1 MAEIDFQETLE
12 RLRREFIDDAS
23 ERLDRIDSHIDQLYR
38 GSGDRKSNLVGFQR
52 EIHSMKG
59 SAGTY
64 GFQSVTLIA
73 HRLEDFIETIP
84 QLSRDLMLSFQAY
97 VDKMREILESGTE
110 VQDGQLEAILDALP
124 SSAAPTESNQ
134 NKQAESVFLVMQKG
148 VQRRLITTEL
158 VSRGF
163 EMAFSSHPLEAFGL
177 VISLKPKLIV
187 SSIEFDQLS
196 GLELA
201 CAFRAVDA
209 AKNIPIVLL
218 TSYDKKKLGQTQL
231 PENTSII
238 QKGPNFAS
246 ELGDQLMNVG
256 MTA

>member
-1 MAEIDFQETLE
+1 MPEIDFQETLE
-12 RLRREFIDDAS
+12 RLRCEFIDDAS
-23 ERLDRIDSHIDQLYR
+23 ERLDRIDGYIDRLYR
-38 GSGDRKSNLVGFQR
+38 EDGDRKTDLVGFQR

-64 GFQSVTLIA
+64 GFHSVTLIA
-73 HRLEDFIETIP
+73 HKLEDYIETIP
-84 QLSRDLMLSFQAY
+84 RISRDLMLNFQAY

-110 VQDGQLEAILDALP
+110 IQEEQLEKTLEALP
-124 SSAAPTESNQ
+124 SSAAVDETTS
-134 NKQAESVFLVMQKG
+134 KGQAGSVFLVMQKG

-163 EMAFSSHPLEAFGL
+163 EMAFSSHPIEAFGL
-177 VISLKPKLIV
+177 VISLKPNLIV
-187 SSIEFDQLS
+187 SSMEFDQLS

-201 CAFRAVDA
+201 RAFRAVDA

-218 TSYDKKKLGQTQL
+218 TSYDLEKLNGTQM
-231 PENTSII
+231 PERTRVIH
-238 QKGPNFAS
+238 KGPSFAS
-246 ELGDQLMNVG
+246 ELGDQLLNVG

>member
-1 MAEIDFQETLE
+1 MPEIDFQETLE
-12 RLRREFIDDAS
+12 RLRCEFIDDAS
-23 ERLDRIDSHIDQLYR
+23 ERLDRIDGYIDRLYR
-38 GSGDRKSNLVGFQR
+38 EDGDRKTDLVGFQR

-64 GFQSVTLIA
+64 GFHSVTLIA
-73 HRLEDFIETIP
+73 HKLEDYIETIP
-84 QLSRDLMLSFQAY
+84 RISRDLMLNFQAY

-110 VQDGQLEAILDALP
+110 IQEEQLEKALQALP
-124 SSAAPTESNQ
+124 SSAAADETTS
-134 NKQAESVFLVMQKG
+134 KGQAGSVFLVMQKG

-163 EMAFSSHPLEAFGL
+163 EMAFSSHPIEAFGL

-187 SSIEFDQLS
+187 SSMEFDQLS

-201 CAFRAVDA
+201 RAFRAVDA

-218 TSYDKKKLGQTQL
+218 TSYDLEKLNGTQM
-231 PENTSII
+231 PEHTRVIH
-238 QKGPNFAS
+238 KGPSFAS

-256 MTA
+256 MIA